1 MINTRGIPRYI
12 QARERLTDQIKSG
25 ELQCGEKLPPEKQ
38 LAEQFGVSR
47 MTIRKSLDDLV
58 DAGLIYRRHG
68 VGTFVSQSTFERDHT
83 HLTDFFATC
92 RLEGRTPQSQLLV
105 KDIVFASEKCAN
117 ALNID
122 IGEQVI
128 RLTTLRSV
136 DGVPI
141 TFHDAYIPVRRFKA
155 LVNTPK
161 ESLALDK
168 QHVWQMIEKMGF
180 TMANVVER
188 IEAQIAD
195 ESIANHLQVE
205 AGSPILFGERV
216 LYSDEGTPLKY
227 AECYNRGDMY
237 SLSVVL
243 VR

>member
-25 ELQCGEKLPPEKQ
+25 ELQSGEKLPPEKI

-47 MTIRKSLDDLV
+47 MTIRKSLDELV

-68 VGTFVSQSTFERDHT
+68 IGTFVSQSTFERDHT
-83 HLTDFFATC
+83 HLTDFFSTC
-92 RLEGRTPQSQLLV
+92 ILEGRKPESKLITKELSL
-105 KDIVFASEKCAN
+105 ANEKCAK
-117 ALNID
+117 ALNIN
-122 IGEQVI
+122 IAEQVI

-136 DGVPI
+136 DAVPI
-141 TFHDAYIPVRRFKA
+141 TYHDAYIPAKLFPS
-155 LVNTPK
+155 LVSAPI
-161 ESLALDK
+161 ESIDLK
-168 QHVWQMIEKMGF
+168 NQHVWQMIEKMGF

-188 IEAQIAD
+188 VEAQIAH
-195 ESIANHLQVE
+195 EWLVEYLKVSI
-205 AGSPILFGERV
+205 GSPILYGERV

-227 AECYNRGDMY
+227 AECFNRGDMY